1 MYTCHSHP
9 LIMKITI
16 HIWIRVRKGQAPIV
30 ITAILTILLIPLSK
44 RSFSMDEPESMRG
57 AWHFETALNFLEYK
71 ELGESVARGK
81 ACGFN
86 IILDIQWFKPR
97 SRLDL

>member
-1 MYTCHSHP
+1 
-9 LIMKITI
+9 
-16 HIWIRVRKGQAPIV
+16 
-30 ITAILTILLIPLSK
+30 
-44 RSFSMDEPESMRG
+44 MDEPESMRG